1 MMLLFLISAAITVF
15 LLAAMLILMLSGK
28 ETADARLMEIA
39 ASQPVSAPT
48 LAEMPKSGL
57 ARVAVSLTSPF
68 KPIRDLISGS
78 DGDLG
83 YRLTLDGFRKAEHI
97 EVYTAAKMLLPVIGI
112 VAGTFFGSNMM
123 AAVLV
128 GDRKSTRLN
137 SSH

>member
-57 ARVAVSLTSPF
+57 ARVAVWLTRPLQT
-68 KPIRDLISGS
+68 IRDLLSRCGC
-78 DGDLG
+78 
-83 YRLTLDGFRKAEHI
+83 GF
-97 EVYTAAKMLLPVIGI
+97 
-112 VAGTFFGSNMM
+112 
-123 AAVLV
+123 
-128 GDRKSTRLN
+128 GDRLPLAGVLQGVAIWGLTRRWRGLVKK
-137 SSH
+137 